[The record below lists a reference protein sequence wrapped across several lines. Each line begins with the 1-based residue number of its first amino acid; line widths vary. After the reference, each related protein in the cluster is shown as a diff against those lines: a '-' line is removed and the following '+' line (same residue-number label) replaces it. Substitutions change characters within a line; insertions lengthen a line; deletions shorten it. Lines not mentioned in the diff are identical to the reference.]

1 MCVCCR
7 VVVSESSEEEE
18 FKFKLL
24 LFIEAQ
30 LQHSGTYTCSIEYA
44 PSSDQGQLQSTNRT
58 INFGVA
64 GIHECQERP
73 IHF

>member
-1 MCVCCR
+1 MCCR

-24 LFIEAQ
+24 LLIEAQ

-44 PSSDQGQLQSTNRT
+44 PSPGYSQTTSQE
-58 INFGVA
+58 INVNVA
-64 GIHECQERP
+64 GISNEEC
-73 IHF
+73 F